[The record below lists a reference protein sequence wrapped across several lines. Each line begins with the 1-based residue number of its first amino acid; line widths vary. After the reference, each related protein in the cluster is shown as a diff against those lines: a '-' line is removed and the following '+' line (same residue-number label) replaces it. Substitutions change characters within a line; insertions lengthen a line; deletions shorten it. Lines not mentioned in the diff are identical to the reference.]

1 MSGGSYNYLCYQP
14 IARGHLDLGDLKA
27 MRDRLTEIAPTAA
40 ATRATAQLYEMLSR
54 LADDEDRGGG
64 LTDVWRA
71 VEWCDSGDCLMGR
84 VEEALAEYEAKATPP
99 AAGRRGWFADY
110 DDDQDSDWHGKWRPY
125 LQLDGMCFPL
135 ADIGF
140 YSEADCDQFIR
151 DDILGKGLLPPSPDQ
166 RGHRP

>member
-1 MSGGSYNYLCYQP
+1 VSGGSYNYLCYQLD
-14 IARGHLDLGDLKA
+14 ARGHLDIGDLKS
-27 MRDRLTEIAPTAA
+27 MRDRLAQLAPDAA
-40 ATRATAQLYEMLSR
+40 ATRATAELYEMLNR
-54 LADDEDRGGG
+54 VVNDEDTTHGG

-71 VEWCDSGDCLMGR
+71 VEWCDSGDSTEDR
-84 VEEALAEYEAKATPP
+84 VREALAEYEAKVRKP

-151 DDILGKGLLPPSPDQ
+151 DDILGKGLLSPSP
-166 RGHRP
+166 